1 LTEEALKQ
9 RVIDV
14 PCVLFNGISQSTVR
28 AEIIATE
35 SGVVA
40 GTDSLKRQARALG
53 LQITVYSSSGLE
65 IRPGTV
71 VAAVAGNPAQVVRG
85 EDRLLGVISKV
96 SGVATA
102 ARQAV
107 HQAGNIR
114 VVCGGWKKM
123 PAKMKGELRRALR
136 AGGVDIRILP
146 RPFLYLDKNYIRIFG
161 SLDKALRA
169 ADLLPGRPVAVQ
181 LRGETGPIAG
191 EAIAAAGYGARV
203 LMVDTGSVS
212 DLSEVSRALRQE
224 GLREQVQ
231 IAFAGCL
238 RLGDL
243 ENLHKEDVDI
253 VDIGQ
258 AILDAPLLDF
268 RYDVVE
274 VKNGQ

>member
-1 LTEEALKQ
+1 LTKEALKQ

-14 PCVLFNGISQSTVR
+14 PQVLFGRISQSTVR

-40 GTDSLKRQARALG
+40 GMDSLERQARKLG
-53 LQITVYSSSGLE
+53 LQITVYSSSGAE
-65 IRPGTV
+65 IQPGTV
-71 VAAVAGNPAQVVRG
+71 VAAVAGNPVQVVRG
-85 EDRLLGVISKV
+85 EDRLLGVIGKV

-102 ARQAV
+102 ARQAMDKT
-107 HQAGNIR
+107 GNIR

-123 PAKMKGELRRALR
+123 PLKMKRELRQALQG
-136 AGGVDIRILP
+136 GGVDIRILP

-161 SLDKALRA
+161 SLDRALEA
-169 ADLLPGRPVAVQ
+169 TDLLPGRPIVVQ
-181 LRGETGPIAG
+181 LRGETGPIAR
-191 EAIAAAGYGARV
+191 EAIAVAGYGVQV
-203 LMVDTGSVS
+203 LMVDTGCVS

-238 RLGDL
+238 KLDDL
-243 ENLHKEDVDI
+243 EHLQHEDVDI

-274 VKNGQ
+274 VKGG

>member
-1 LTEEALKQ
+1 MTEEAPKQ
-9 RVIDV
+9 RVVDV
-14 PCVLFNGISQSTVR
+14 PRVLFSRMSQSTVR

-40 GTDSLKRQARALG
+40 GMDSLERQARALG
-53 LQITVYSSSGLE
+53 LQITVYSSSGAE
-65 IRPGTV
+65 IQPGTV
-71 VAAVAGNPAQVVRG
+71 VAAVAGNPVQVVRG
-85 EDRLLGVISKV
+85 EDRLLGVIGKV

-107 HQAGNIR
+107 DKAGNMR

-123 PAKMKGELRRALR
+123 PLKMKRELRRALR
-136 AGGVDIRILP
+136 VGGVGIRILP

-161 SLDKALRA
+161 SLVKALEA
-169 ADLLPGRPVAVQ
+169 ADLLPDRPVAVQ
-181 LRGETGPIAG
+181 LRGETGPIAR
-191 EAIAAAGYGARV
+191 EAIAAAGYGAQV
-203 LMVDTGSVS
+203 LMVDTGCVS
-212 DLSEVSRALRQE
+212 DLSEVSSALRQE
-224 GLREQVQ
+224 GLRERVQ

-238 RLGDL
+238 RLDDL
-243 ENLHKEDVDI
+243 EHLQAEDVDI

-274 VKNGQ
+274 VKGGQ